1 MTLSRKGTKSR
12 TRRRKVRSTETKAS
26 THVGGRHEPRAELE
40 KKLGARTRELAEART
55 QLAEAREHL
64 SEALEQQAATSEVLK
79 VISRSAFDLQLV
91 LDTLVES
98 AVRLCDADHAWL
110 FQRDGEF
117 FHWVTSFGHA
127 SDVRA
132 QLRDYFK
139 SRKVPVDRGSITGRA
154 AMEAQAVHVPDVLA
168 DPEYTW
174 SGAQKIGGYRAA
186 LGAPLLYK
194 GTVVG
199 VIFVAKTV
207 PQPFTAKQ
215 IELVTT
221 FADQAVIAIE
231 NTRLLNE
238 LRQRTG
244 DLSEL
249 LEQQTAASQVL
260 QVISSSTG
268 ELEPVFQAILASA
281 TRTCDAKF
289 GLLYRI
295 ENGSARI
302 ISKLGIPPALAEYLK
317 RGPHRPPLNRVS
329 PLTPI
334 GRVIQSRQLVHL
346 ADYCTDQSYLDRDP
360 ITVAAIELGNI
371 RTLLVVPMIKNDA
384 LMGAIVIFRQEVR
397 PFTDKQIE
405 LLQNFATQAVIAI
418 ENARLLHE
426 LRESLQQQ
434 TATADM
440 LKVISRSTFDLQA
453 LLKTLVGCAAQLC
466 DAYDSAIWRPD
477 GDRLLL
483 VAHHGPI
490 PAETLPLIR
499 GTVAG
504 RTVLDGRALHI
515 ADLPTEDAEFPES
528 SENARRW
535 GFRALLCVPLMREGV
550 AIGTIALRRRE
561 AQLFTERQVAL
572 LQTFA
577 DQAVI
582 AIENTRLLNE
592 LRESLQQQTAT
603 AEVLKVISRSSFDLQ
618 AVLDTLTESAARF
631 CEAPMVAIMRQ
642 KYADSYYYA
651 TTYGVS
657 ADSNNY
663 LKSVAIKA
671 GRETVVG
678 RALLEGRIVQV
689 ADVLADPEY
698 RWIEA
703 QERTGFRTVL
713 AVPLLREGNPIGA
726 LVLARSVVR
735 PFTDKQIELVTTF
748 ADQAVIA
755 IENVRLFEEIQDT
768 SRQLAEASQRKSEFV
783 ASMSHELRTPLNAII
798 GLTEM
803 MVTNAARFGMEK
815 AQEPLLRVNRAGTH
829 LLGLIN
835 QVLDLAKIE
844 AGKLELNPQSLQLA
858 PLIDEVVGTARQ
870 LAEQNENRLVVETQ
884 ENLGALTVDP
894 MRLKQILLN
903 LLSNAC
909 KFTKQGE
916 VALHVRKVVDGHNW
930 IEFAVADSGIGMTA
944 EQQAKLFQD
953 FIQADSPTTRRY
965 GGTGLGLALSRKLA
979 RMMGGDVTVTSEP
992 GKGSAFTVRL
1002 PGGART

>member
-1 MTLSRKGTKSR
+1 VTLSRKGTKSR

-154 AMEAQAVHVPDVLA
+154 AMEARAVHVPDVLA

-186 LGAPLLYK
+186 LGAPLLHK

-302 ISKLGIPPALAEYLK
+302 ISKLGIPPAFAEYLK

-360 ITVAAIELGNI
+360 ITVAAIELGSI

-405 LLQNFATQAVIAI
+405 LLQNFAAQAVIAI

-631 CEAPMVAIMRQ
+631 CEAPMAAIMRQ

-703 QERTGFRTVL
+703 QERTGLRTVL

-735 PFTDKQIELVTTF
+735 PFTDKQIELITTF

-953 FIQADSPTTRRY
+953 FIQADSLTTRRY

-992 GKGSAFTVRL
+992 GKGSVFTVRL
-1002 PGGART
+1002 PGGADT

>member
-1 MTLSRKGTKSR
+1 MSRKGTKSR

-154 AMEAQAVHVPDVLA
+154 AMEARAVHVPDVLA

-302 ISKLGIPPALAEYLK
+302 ISKLGIPPAFAEYLK

-360 ITVAAIELGNI
+360 ITVAAIELGSI

-405 LLQNFATQAVIAI
+405 LLQNFAAQAVIAI

-631 CEAPMVAIMRQ
+631 CEAPMAAIMRQ

-703 QERTGFRTVL
+703 QERTGLRTVL

-803 MVTNAARFGMEK
+803 MVTNATRFGMEK

-953 FIQADSPTTRRY
+953 FIQADSLTTRRY

-992 GKGSAFTVRL
+992 GKGSVFTVRL
-1002 PGGART
+1002 PGGADT